1 MAIHFTDKEWNDIKS
16 KSSGD
21 YTSNEEELKDKER
34 LEHEL
39 DDAEIRKE
47 QKKHEREERKSKRED
62 AKFAKENPASD
73 FAKQY
78 EKVHAQETKDRVA
91 KKQSQA
97 RTKRAAR
104 KVEKEVNEPVRVPQ
118 YKAPDMNV
126 AKSGYTPLNYK
137 PVSGSTN
144 YKPVSSAP
152 YFKPMGG
159 SPMGSGSYF
168 KPMKVP
174 MVKSSK
180 PKRTGRTKKQGN
192 TGFSFF

>member
-16 KSSGD
+16 KSSGA

-47 QKKHEREERKSKRED
+47 QKKRDREERKSKRED
-62 AKFAKENPASD
+62 AKFAKANPDSD

-78 EKVHAQETKDRVA
+78 EKVHAQETKDRAA

-97 RTKRAAR
+97 RTKRAVK
-104 KVEKEVNEPVRVPQ
+104 KVEKEVGKVAGGVHDIIQPGGVPQ
-118 YKAPDMNV
+118 YSSLSFNIG
-126 AKSGYTPLNYK
+126 KSGYKPLNYK
-137 PVSGSTN
+137 PVSE
-144 YKPVSSAP
+144 AP
-152 YFKPMGG
+152 YYH
-159 SPMGSGSYF
+159 PMGSGSYF

-174 MVKSSK
+174 MVKASK
-180 PKRTGRTKKQGN
+180 PKRTGRGRKQGN